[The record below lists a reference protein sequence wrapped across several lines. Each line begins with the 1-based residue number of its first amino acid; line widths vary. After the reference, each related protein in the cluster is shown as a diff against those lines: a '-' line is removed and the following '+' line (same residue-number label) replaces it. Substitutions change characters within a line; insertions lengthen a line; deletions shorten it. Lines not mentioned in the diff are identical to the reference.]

1 LIHAIKW
8 WVKMEHDIESGE
20 EIQDAIKDLA
30 KTHIANI
37 IPNHGD
43 LYI

>member
-1 LIHAIKW
+1 
-8 WVKMEHDIESGE
+8 MGHDIESGE

-30 KTHIANI
+30 GTHVANI
-37 IPNHGD
+37 IPNREG